1 MRPWIGYTGIA
12 SMPDFYQYFKE
23 NMESMGLPAP
33 QSLFGSVTSAVAT
46 ATTLL
51 SQVEKFGKKVTINEL
66 VRAGT
71 RLEQLAIVGTCS
83 AAFYLGAVIGSI
95 AVATGRVLGNGATL
109 SDVLLT
115 AQSHDLRTDWLVH
128 CLHMYPGIYQ
138 AATPG
143 KTLYRSLGHVV

>member
-1 MRPWIGYTGIA
+1 M
-12 SMPDFYQYFKE
+12 SDFYQYFKE

-66 VRAGT
+66 LRAGNK
-71 RLEQLAIVGTCS
+71 LEQLAIVGACS

-115 AQSHDLRTDWLVH
+115 AQAYNLRPVWLIH
-128 CLHMYPGIYQ
+128 CLHVYPGIYQ
-138 AATPG
+138 VEVPG
-143 KTLYRSLGHVV
+143 RANYRFLGRVV